1 MGMGMLSGLQ
11 LSFAFDRSGS
21 QLGGVNVRVL
31 GLFSN
36 SFPHSQNR
44 PFVTFRQCD
53 LIPFTLPY
61 RRKGG
66 NNAHPHSS
74 HCMLWCTSK
83 HLPTL
88 FCSNPFTQS
97 HVVKYSS
104 PYPIYAVVLPLHSPP
119 PLPSCRPFVT
129 SSRSS
134 RSDITWYT
142 PFFHFLRSVPTLLPP
157 VIVPP
162 VPPLAFPV
170 PPPVIVV
177 TASSSPSRLSCSLS
191 LHPLS
196 AFPLPSS
203 LPPSSLVLSSALLF
217 FSLSPSPSSFSPSSM
232 FLSASRSLPP
242 DPLPS
247 LPSQLELSIP

>member
-1 MGMGMLSGLQ
+1 M
-11 LSFAFDRSGS
+11 
-21 QLGGVNVRVL
+21 RVL

-44 PFVTFRQCD
+44 PFVTFRQYD

-74 HCMLWCTSK
+74 HCMLWYTSK

-196 AFPLPSS
+196 RSLCLPLS
-203 LPPSSLVLSSALLF
+203 LPLLWFSPPLSCF
-217 FSLSPSPSSFSPSSM
+217 FSLPQSPSSFSPSSI